1 MAWEEPIYVAR
12 FIKVETDEYGS
23 EIPIYDKPKL
33 FYINHQPVNEYTDY
47 QQYGSDTSSIRIA
60 YPDKNYVGG
69 KIKVNDRVYLIDGDN
84 YGDCL
89 WDIVKNDDKYCKNA
103 NYEVIACQP
112 SNLRMRID
120 FKKRNN
126 K

>member
-1 MAWEEPIYVAR
+1 MAWEQTIYVAS
-12 FIKVETDEYGS
+12 FLKVETDAYGS
-23 EIPIYDKPKL
+23 EIPIFDKPKK
-33 FYINHQPVNEYTDY
+33 FSINHQPVSEYTDY
-47 QQYGSDTSSIRIA
+47 QQYGSETQAIRVA
-60 YPDKNYVGG
+60 YPDKQYVMGR
-69 KIKVNDRVYLIDGDN
+69 IKAKDRVYLSDN
-84 YGDCL
+84 DYLECDL
-89 WDIVKNDDKYCKNA
+89 YEIAKNDDKYCKNA